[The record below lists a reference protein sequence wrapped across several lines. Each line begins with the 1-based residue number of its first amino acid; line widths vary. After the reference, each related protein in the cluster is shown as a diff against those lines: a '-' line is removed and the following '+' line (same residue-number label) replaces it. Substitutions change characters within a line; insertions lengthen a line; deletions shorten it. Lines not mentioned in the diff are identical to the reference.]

1 MSSSFWLSCH
11 VDYACRHSGVC
22 CRAGWPLPV
31 EDGVV
36 DDIARAVERG
46 RLATVDGQRIWFLER
61 ADAPEGVAG
70 TLRQL
75 TTGACVFHRVR
86 DSAGSGQATHDCAV
100 HAALGHEALPST
112 CQHFP
117 RVCLVDDRGVRVS
130 LSHVCPTAAAM
141 LVDDVRPV
149 TIVAG
154 PAAVPGRE
162 VPEGLDARGQLPPR
176 LSARVLAD
184 WDGFTAWE
192 AHIVNVLA
200 GSDAVD
206 ATAERALARLA
217 GDAEVLA
224 SWTPHAGALV
234 DAVARRSTLGWVD
247 AADSVDVGAAA
258 VRREASAAV
267 VRATCR
273 APWTWPDPPA
283 DVRALDARWVAPVWT
298 SHAAVV
304 RRYLA
309 ARAFG
314 AWASYRIDAAR
325 GLVTWLC
332 VVLDVLRMECAVQCA
347 AASRALDREQLTAAI
362 RQADLLLLHYADE
375 GAVAEVLSA
384 PGFGSRV
391 SGPGALSR
399 NQRLGARA

>member
-1 MSSSFWLSCH
+1 MTPTLWLSCH

-36 DDIARAVERG
+36 EPIDRAVADG
-46 RLATVDGQRIWFLER
+46 RLASVDGERVWLLER
-61 ADAPEGVAG
+61 VDAPAGVAG

-75 TTGACVFHRVR
+75 STGACVFHRTR
-86 DSAGSGQATHDCAV
+86 DGGADSAAPAHDCAV

-130 LSHVCPTAAAM
+130 LSHVCPTAVSM
-141 LVDDVRPV
+141 LVEDTRPL
-149 TIVAG
+149 TIVPG
-154 PAAVPGRE
+154 PEAVPGRA

-184 WDGFTAWE
+184 WEGLTAWE
-192 AHIVNVLA
+192 AHVVNTLA
-200 GSDAVD
+200 GPGAIDG
-206 ATAERALARLA
+206 TAEHALARLA
-217 GDAEVLA
+217 SDATVLA
-224 SWTPHAGALV
+224 AWTPHAGAL
-234 DAVARRSTLGWVD
+234 
-247 AADSVDVGAAA
+247 AAA
-258 VRREASAAV
+258 VERLSPRPHEDAGDVPHAAAEAERREASSAV
-267 VRATCR
+267 VRSTCR
-273 APWTWPDPPA
+273 VPWTWPDPPA
-283 DVRALDARWVAPVWT
+283 NLRDLDARLVAPVWA

-314 AWASYRIDAAR
+314 ASATYRLDAAR
-325 GLVTWLC
+325 GLARWLT
-332 VVLDVLRMECAVQCA
+332 VVLDVLRVECAAQCA
-347 AASRALDREQLTAAI
+347 GASRALDRERLTEAI

-375 GAVAEVLSA
+375 GAVADALTA
-384 PGFGSRV
+384 PG
-391 SGPGALSR
+391 
-399 NQRLGARA
+399 